1 MAVKERE
8 HFYRIPFFPGPSA
21 SAAFRVNRFC
31 ISCALRFCFCHDL
44 QSVFLIRAAVPFYD
58 PAQRR
63 DRKEISVKHEDALP
77 EHAGR
82 FSAAVDHLDHMGTVR
97 NAGPVPGSCRTQSVL
112 DAHPERDAETM
123 AGIAGKKPHSTKQV
137 PEDVFR
143 FRVVLGFLEEVFDTG
158 HVEGFLVLLDAVS
171 CDNGFPVHFPAWGFP
186 GEYLIPFPSYTGR
199 FPGI

>member
-1 MAVKERE
+1 MYDLIVVGGGPAGLAAANSAWQKGLRNILIVERDKELGGILNQCIHNGFGLHRFKE
-8 HFYRIPFFPGPSA
+8 ELTGPE
-21 SAAFRVNRFC
+21 
-31 ISCALRFCFCHDL
+31 
-44 QSVFLIRAAVPFYD
+44 Y
-58 PAQRR
+58 
-63 DRKEISVKHEDALP
+63 
-77 EHAGR
+77 AGR

-97 NAGPVPGSCRTQSVL
+97 NAGPVPGSSRTQSVL
-112 DAHPERDAETM
+112 DAHPERDAETV

-143 FRVVLGFLEEVFDTG
+143 FRVVLGFLEELFDTG

-186 GEYLIPFPSYTGR
+186 GEYLIPFPSYAGR